1 MNEILAFSLGLVQG
15 QAILRY
21 KDAPDSSSNHP
32 IIVFN
37 QGVDK
42 LNFSLA
48 GAKACRVRMP
58 TLGLLNS
65 CQAPGHRSVYTA
77 LVEFWKA
84 IVCMS
89 VSTVSRTKP
98 GCVCVCVLG
107 MKVKVCVGYRELEQ
121 GAMCLCV

>member
-1 MNEILAFSLGLVQG
+1 MNEILTFSLGLVQG
-15 QAILRY
+15 QAILPY
-21 KDAPDSSSNHP
+21 KDTPDSSTNHP

-42 LNFSLA
+42 SNQVCFSLA
-48 GAKACRVRMP
+48 GAKACRVRML

-89 VSTVSRTKP
+89 VFY
-98 GCVCVCVLG
+98 CQQNQAWVCVCA
-107 MKVKVCVGYRELEQ
+107 GYE
-121 GAMCLCV
+121 GKGLCWL